1 LLKHR
6 YSSYFARLL
15 MQAKSTLFTLLTISF
30 LLGCNDQPTCIPEQT
45 DLVKISFSDI
55 VGKTKTIA
63 LVSLTVDDSNE
74 SFPVITDSTASLFS
88 IPLNPLD
95 SSLVIRFE
103 QESETNYLAL
113 SYTTKLVILNPD
125 CILETKFENLQIDS
139 TNFIDAIIIE
149 PLLSP
154 DTNNNVSI
162 TH

>member
-1 LLKHR
+1 
-6 YSSYFARLL
+6 